1 MKKFII
7 ILLLPIIYCQL
18 SVAQIGSWK
27 AYMAYSEIQQIQKGG
42 DDLFVMASNSLYQ
55 YNLSDQSIYTYD
67 KTNGMSDT
75 YITHIKW
82 CPSAKRLIVV
92 YKNSNIDLVELDGN
106 VINISDLYT
115 KVITGDKTV
124 NSVRIDGIYAYL
136 ICGFGIVKVNM
147 ERAEIADSYTP
158 NHPEYPTSL
167 PEEDN
172 SDYDKYIDI
181 VKTLNPGGPKFNYF
195 GFMKFLNNR
204 LYTSNGDYDHSC
216 PIQIL
221 MDNNWTFYQEE
232 GISESTGVSYLGSSC
247 FDIDPSNEEHIFAGS
262 RNGLYEYL
270 DGKFVHFYNSS
281 NSPIEAYNGKSLE
294 YELVTGVKFDYEGN
308 LWILNSQ
315 APTASLIKYSNGKFT
330 KYNKP
335 ELMKLNEGGFTNKS
349 NGELKNMIIDSYGKM
364 WFVNDNWSLPAFYQY
379 DIDNDIITAYETIIN
394 QDGIKLLNYYG
405 LRCVVEDLNQNMWIG
420 TDQGLF
426 VFERNEINNGGSIL
440 TQIKVPRND
449 GTDYADYLLA
459 NTDISCIAID
469 GGNRKWIGTNGLGV
483 YLISADNMEQIHHFT
498 TDNSPLL
505 SNTILSISINKTTG
519 EVFFGTE
526 DGLCSYMSDAT
537 EPATEMTD
545 DNVYAYPNPVD
556 FNNYSG
562 YITIT
567 GLTYNADVKILS
579 SHGSL
584 IREGRSTGGTFLWDG
599 RDKNGNRV
607 ASGVY
612 MVATATSDGKKG
624 TVCKIAIV
632 K

>member
-1 MKKFII
+1 MKKTII
-7 ILLLPIIYCQL
+7 TLLLAICWL
-18 SVAQIGSWK
+18 TAFSQIGSWK
-27 AYMAYSEIQQIQKGG
+27 AYMAYYEVQQIQKGG

-82 CPSAKRLIVV
+82 CPSAKRLIAV
-92 YKNSNIDLVELDGN
+92 YKNSNIDLVEPDGN

-124 NSVRIDGIYAYL
+124 SSVRIDGVYAYL

-158 NHPEYPTSL
+158 NNPDYPTNL

-172 SDYDKYIDI
+172 SDYDKYIET
-181 VKTLNPGGPKFNYF
+181 VKTLNPGGPKYNYF
-195 GFMKFLNNR
+195 GFMKYLNNR
-204 LYTSNGDYDHSC
+204 LYSSNGDYNHSC

-221 MDNNWTFYQEE
+221 KDDNWTIYQEE
-232 GISESTGVSYLGSSC
+232 GISESTGVSYQGSFC
-247 FDIDPSNEEHIFAGS
+247 FDVDPSNENHIFAGS

-270 DGKFVHFYNSS
+270 DGKFVHFYNSN
-281 NSPIEAYNGKSLE
+281 NSPIEPFDGSNLD
-294 YELVTGVKFDYEGN
+294 YELVTGVKYDNNGN
-308 LWILNSQ
+308 LWILNSS
-315 APTASLIKYSNGKFT
+315 APTTSMV
-330 KYNKP
+330 KYNNGTFKKYNHS
-335 ELMKLNEGGFTNKS
+335 ELMKLNVGNIKNRS
-349 NGELKNMIIDSYGKM
+349 NAEMKNIIIDSYGKM
-364 WFVNDNWSLPAFYQY
+364 WFVNNNHYLPAFYQY
-379 DIDNDIITAYETIIN
+379 DIDNDYITAYETIIN
-394 QDGIKLLNYYG
+394 QDGIKLSNYYG
-405 LRCVVEDLNQNMWIG
+405 LRCVTEDLNQNIWIG
-420 TDQGLF
+420 TDKGLF

-483 YLISADNMEQIHHFT
+483 YLISADNMEQVHHFT
-498 TDNSPLL
+498 SDNSSLL
-505 SNTILSISINKTTG
+505 SNTVLSIAINKSTG

-545 DNVYAYPNPVD
+545 DTVYAYPNPVD
-556 FNNYSG
+556 FKNYNG
-562 YITIT
+562 FITIT

-579 SHGSL
+579 SSGSL

-599 RDKNGNRV
+599 RDKNGKRV

-612 MVATATSDGKKG
+612 MVATATSDGQKG